1 MNTKKPF
8 ELNLK
13 VSLAAYIFLT
23 LLITFPTIM
32 ELNKT
37 ILGCRYT
44 DTWHAL
50 WGISFVKDSL
60 LHGKSLF
67 FTDYIFYPKG
77 GYFYPINLLNAI
89 LILPVYLFLPVVVSY
104 NLMIMILMVIAML
117 GMYRLVLYIARNKD
131 AAFYSGLCYGIS
143 PIVITTIHNGTDELL
158 GLCWIPYYVL
168 YLLKALDEDR
178 MRPFFLS
185 ILFLFILALSCWYL
199 GFASVLCTVFLLIYK
214 LSIKGERHKKII
226 VFRKIMSILLVS
238 AILSLPFFM
247 LFMRSFH
254 GDKRIVNIKVKQE
267 INSTLQNLSYTELSA
282 YFKVIPFWSRKNQL
296 PEQDPR
302 IFLETYDRYHIHGVY
317 LGYIALILC
326 MFGLFSRDKTYPN
339 KRFWLFCGT
348 FFFLLSLG
356 PYPRMH
362 GAKLNLG
369 ILEKILP
376 YSLLDRIIPMSS
388 YVSLPF
394 RFSVITYLSLFIL
407 AGLGMARAFNKI
419 RIKQKAMLTSAIC
432 ACTVFEYL
440 IMAPVPY
447 PLYRSPA
454 VVPDFIMELKKQP
467 GEAIIEA
474 PTNHPTYCALRPGL
488 YYQIF
493 HHKKVIY
500 GINVA
505 DGISPLLKDNMFIR
519 YIEYI
524 CQMSIN
530 YVSIPTKVESVKDFF
545 SPIEEN
551 YKRAVNP
558 ASEDYRKIK
567 DSIEKLKGYSF
578 SYVVIYKDML
588 PLPVQKKL
596 FYFLHQHLGKPYWE
610 SKEAVIYK
618 LFVHRLEDLGN
629 FNFFSTK

>member
-1 MNTKKPF
+1 MNTRHPF

-13 VSLAAYIFLT
+13 IALIIYVALT
-23 LLITFPTIM
+23 LLITFPAVI
-32 ELNKT
+32 ELNKSA
-37 ILGCRYT
+37 LGCRYT
-44 DTWHAL
+44 DTWHSL
-50 WGISFVKDSL
+50 WGISFVKNSL

-67 FTDYIFYPKG
+67 FTDYIFYPQG

-89 LILPVYLFLPVVVSY
+89 LILPVYLFLSVVVSY

-117 GMYRLVLYIARNKD
+117 GMYRLVLYIARNKY

-143 PIVITTIHNGTDELL
+143 PIVITAIHNGTDELL
-158 GLCWIPYYVL
+158 GLCWIPYYAL
-168 YLLKALDEDR
+168 YLLKALDENR

-185 ILFLFILALSCWYL
+185 VLFLFLSILSCWYL
-199 GFASVLCTVFLLIYK
+199 GFVSLLFTAFFLIYK
-214 LSIKGERHKKII
+214 LSIKGEGIRKRVIFKKII
-226 VFRKIMSILLVS
+226 SILLIS
-238 AILSLPFFM
+238 SMLSLPFFM
-247 LFMRSFH
+247 LLMRSFH

-282 YFKVIPFWSRKNQL
+282 YFKVIPFWSRKNQFL
-296 PEQDPR
+296 EQDPR
-302 IFLETYDRYHIHGVY
+302 VFLETYDRYHIHGVY

-339 KRFWLFCGT
+339 KRFWLFCAV

-440 IMAPVPY
+440 IMAPMPY
-447 PLYRSPA
+447 PLYRSPTVA
-454 VVPDFIMELKKQP
+454 PDFIKELKKQP

-474 PTNHPTYCALRPGL
+474 PTNHSVYRALRPGL

-505 DGISPLLKDNMFIR
+505 DGISPPLRDNMFIR
-519 YIEYI
+519 YIEDI
-524 CQMSIN
+524 CQASIN
-530 YVSIPTKVESVKDFF
+530 YVSIPIKVSSVKDFF

-558 ASEDYRKIK
+558 ASEDYWKIK

-588 PLPVQKKL
+588 PLPVEEIL
-596 FYFLHQHLGKPYWE
+596 FYFVNEHLGKPYWE
-610 SKEAVIYK
+610 SKEVVIY
-618 LFVHRLEDLGN
+618 RLE
-629 FNFFSTK
+629 